1 MAQGLCCTAVMD
13 RRLQGAQGC
22 QDSQTKRKLL
32 LLKQERRLRYF
43 AVQHKANVVGLALHS
58 DTMGALGQDIT
69 NNLKLLDVHMSA
81 AKIRKD
87 NEEREFAEMNA
98 QIGQLEGERE
108 ATIYDAFRDHLRSFC
123 SAPEHQEAPLSALRL
138 NLKKLFDRRIKGSL
152 KSAAPC
158 AHLPPLHH

>member
-1 MAQGLCCTAVMD
+1 MAQGLCCTTVVD

-87 NEEREFAEMNA
+87 NEERDFAEMNA
-98 QIGQLEGERE
+98 QSGQL
-108 ATIYDAFRDHLRSFC
+108 
-123 SAPEHQEAPLSALRL
+123 
-138 NLKKLFDRRIKGSL
+138 
-152 KSAAPC
+152 
-158 AHLPPLHH
+158 